1 MKSTFKHM
9 VVALAAGAATT
20 LVSAQS
26 TNTNDATAPSQA
38 NLAIVSMSTG
48 ARGPHVEAANSI
60 VHAMSADPALQR
72 SKITVSPEENGILL
86 TGVVPTVMSAHRA
99 MQIASQ
105 FAGEGNV
112 RNAISVEEV
121 FIDVG

>member
-1 MKSTFKHM
+1 MKSRIRHI

-20 LVSAQS
+20 LVSAQTS
-26 TNTNDATAPSQA
+26 NTADASAPSSA
-38 NLAIVSMSTG
+38 NLAIVSMATG
-48 ARGPHVEAANSI
+48 ARGPQLDAANSI

-72 SKITVSPEENGILL
+72 SKITVTPEENGILL
-86 TGVVPTVMSAHRA
+86 TGVVPTLVQAHRA

-105 FAGEGNV
+105 FAGDGNV

>member
-1 MKSTFKHM
+1 MKSTLKHL

-26 TNTNDATAPSQA
+26 TTADPSA
-38 NLAIVSMSTG
+38 PAPGELAIVSVATG
-48 ARGPHVEAANSI
+48 ARGPQVEAANSI

-72 SKITVSPEENGILL
+72 SKITVTPEENGILL
-86 TGVVPTVMSAHRA
+86 TGVVPTLMQANRA

>member
-1 MKSTFKHM
+1 MKSKLKHI

-26 TNTNDATAPSQA
+26 TSTADASAPSSA
-38 NLAIVSMSTG
+38 NLANVSMATG

-72 SKITVSPEENGILL
+72 SKITVTPEENGVLL
-86 TGVVPTVMSAHRA
+86 TGVTPTLMQVNRA
-99 MQIASQ
+99 IQIATQ

>member
-1 MKSTFKHM
+1 MKSTLKHI

-20 LVSAQS
+20 LVSAQTTS
-26 TNTNDATAPSQA
+26 TADSTAPASA
-38 NLAIVSMSTG
+38 NQAIVSVATG
-48 ARGPHVEAANSI
+48 ARGAHVDAANSI
-60 VHAMSADPALQR
+60 MHAMSADPALQR
-72 SKITVSPEENGILL
+72 SKITVTPEENGILL
-86 TGVVPTVMSAHRA
+86 TGVTPTLMQAHRA

-112 RNAISVEEV
+112 RNALSIEEV

>member
-1 MKSTFKHM
+1 MKFTLKHI

-26 TNTNDATAPSQA
+26 TTPNDASAPSSGD
-38 NLAIVSMSTG
+38 LAVVSIATG

-60 VHAMSADPALQR
+60 IHAMSADPALQR
-72 SKITVSPEENGILL
+72 SKITVTPEENGILL
-86 TGVVPTVMSAHRA
+86 TGVVPTLVQAHRA

-105 FAGEGNV
+105 FAGDGNV